1 VGDSCGYAGISFDVI
16 NEMKTKQTTKETR
29 ERRPH
34 RVRLPGFVTEKEV
47 GLGDVIKRATNAI
60 GIRPCAGC
68 ERRATALNRWFVFTG
83 WRSR

>member
-1 VGDSCGYAGISFDVI
+1 
-16 NEMKTKQTTKETR
+16 MKTKKASKETR
-29 ERRPH
+29 EHRPH

-68 ERRATALNRWFVFTG
+68 ERRAAALNRRFVFTG
-83 WRSR
+83 WHSR

>member
-1 VGDSCGYAGISFDVI
+1 
-16 NEMKTKQTTKETR
+16 MKTKKASKETR
-29 ERRPH
+29 EHRPH
-34 RVRLPGFVTEKEV
+34 RVRLPGFITEKEV

-68 ERRATALNRWFVFTG
+68 ERRAAALNRWFVFTG

>member
-1 VGDSCGYAGISFDVI
+1 VGHSYGYVEISFYVI
-16 NEMKTKQTTKETR
+16 NKMKTKQTTKETR

-68 ERRATALNRWFVFTG
+68 ERRAAVLNRWFVFTG
-83 WRSR
+83 WHSR

>member
-1 VGDSCGYAGISFDVI
+1 
-16 NEMKTKQTTKETR
+16 MKKRKTTSTTI
-29 ERRPH
+29 ERKPH
-34 RVRLPGFVTEKEV
+34 RIRLPGFVSEKEA

-83 WRSR
+83 WHSR